1 MTFQLYTE
9 KYLIRKGISFCKL
22 VAKERGIEP
31 VGDKRQLFTW
41 VEAIIEWQDSH
52 YEPVEVEL
60 QTATI
65 TYDDSLNGS
74 CEGEYC
80 VISNGEVIRRFRTY
94 IKAETWCKD
103 KYSLVSPQEEAQAE
117 LEQELEQQIE
127 ERISLPETVAG
138 DEKQDY
144 PERPRGYT
152 TLEVDFGTYIVLFE
166 RKEIDTISR
175 DFTLGLWWVGLE
187 SYDFYDDAFNAVV
200 SRHQD
205 GCYCEGDDN
214 GRGSGRVSP
223 HLITDHIGYFEP
235 YGEYTRLY
243 SIAPNGCKIFLGTV
257 FFQDYKGWSVD
268 GKEYQPLEQIAKQL
282 ML

>member
-1 MTFQLYTE
+1 MTYQIYTE

-31 VGDKRQLFTW
+31 VGDKRHLFTW
-41 VEAIIEWQDSH
+41 AEAIIQWQDSH
-52 YEPVEVEL
+52 YEPVEPVLE
-60 QTATI
+60 TATI
-65 TYDDSLNGS
+65 KYDDSLNGS

-80 VISNGEVIRRFRTY
+80 VICGSEVVRRFRTY
-94 IKAETWCKD
+94 AQAERWASAS
-103 KYSLVSPQEEAQAE
+103 YSLVSPQQESQQE
-117 LEQELEQQIE
+117 LEQELEQQISE
-127 ERISLPETVAG
+127 KIFLPATVAG
-138 DEKQDY
+138 DEKEDY

-152 TLEVDFGTYIVLFE
+152 TLEVDFGETIVLFE
-166 RKEIDTISR
+166 GKEIDTISR

-187 SYDFYDDAFNAVV
+187 SFDFYDDALNCII

-243 SIAPNGCKIFLGTV
+243 SIAPNGCKVFLGSV
-257 FFQDYKGWSVD
+257 YFKDYQGWSLD
-268 GKEYQPLEQIAKQL
+268 GNTYQPLEHIAKQL

>member
-1 MTFQLYTE
+1 MTYQIYTE

-22 VAKERGIEP
+22 IAKERGIVP
-31 VGDKRQLFTW
+31 TGDKRELFTW
-41 VEAIIEWQDSH
+41 SEAIIEWQNSH
-52 YEPVEVEL
+52 YQPVETVKE
-60 QTATI
+60 TATI
-65 TYDDSLNGS
+65 SYDDSVTGS

-80 VISNGEVIRRFRTY
+80 VLASGDVVRRFRTY
-94 IKAETWCKD
+94 AQAERWASAS
-103 KYSLVSPQEEAQAE
+103 YSLVSPQEEAQAE
-117 LEQELEQQIE
+117 LEHELEQQIE
-127 ERISLPETVAG
+127 QKVSLPETVAG

-152 TLEVDFGTYIVLFE
+152 TLEVDFGETIVLFE
-166 RKEIDTISR
+166 GKELDTISR

-214 GRGSGRVSP
+214 GRGSGRTSP
-223 HLITDHIGYFEP
+223 QLITDRVGFFEL

-257 FFQDYKGWSVD
+257 FFQDYKGWSLD
-268 GKEYQPLEQIAKQL
+268 GNTYQPLEQIARQL